1 MQFIA
6 EYGLFLAKAVTV
18 LAAVLIIAGVLTAL
32 TSRQKKTA
40 ERRLE
45 VTDLNRHYEQ
55 MERALRGALLPPR
68 EFKREL
74 KAKKKADKAK
84 AKADKRAAKADAKTA
99 AAADAGAKVDGGA
112 EKPGDGDGEKPA
124 AEGPATVAAG
134 DGEKSHAAG
143 DGEKLAGESS
153 DAGDGEKVAGQPN
166 AGDGEKPAGE
176 STNTVTNEKP
186 TGESNTVTVAEQK
199 PNADETSSASKRI
212 FVLNFD
218 GDIRASAVSSLC
230 QEVSAILTMAGPG
243 DEVVVRVESGGGV
256 VHGYGLAASQL
267 RRLRDRGIPLTVAV
281 DKIAASGGY
290 MMACVA
296 DQIIAAPFAF
306 IGSIGVLLQAPNLR
320 GLLKKH
326 DVEFE
331 QIYAGEHKRT
341 LTLFGEN
348 TDKAR
353 EKVRQQ
359 IEETHNLFKAHV
371 KAQRPGVDIEQVAT
385 GEYWLGSRALEMGLV
400 DRLQT
405 SDDYLMD
412 ARFDAQILELHYAE
426 KLKLIDRFS
435 SLMRARW
442 SGPAGAGIG
451 APGDGLDRPMVL

>member
-18 LAAVLIIAGVLTAL
+18 LAAVLIVAGVLTAL
-32 TSRQKKTA
+32 TARQKKTA

-99 AAADAGAKVDGGA
+99 AAADADGDGDAKVDAGA
-112 EKPGDGDGEKPA
+112 EKPGDGDGEKTV
-124 AEGPATVAAG
+124 ETVDSGQATVDAN
-134 DGEKSHAAG
+134 
-143 DGEKLAGESS
+143 DGEKL
-153 DAGDGEKVAGQPN
+153 AGQPN
-166 AGDGEKPAGE
+166 AGDGEKVAGE
-176 STNTVTNEKP
+176 STNTVTNEKLA
-186 TGESNTVTVAEQK
+186 GESNTVTVAEQK
-199 PNADETSSASKRI
+199 PNAAETSSASKRI

-442 SGPAGAGIG
+442 SGPAGIGIG

>member
-18 LAAVLIIAGVLTAL
+18 LAAVLIVAGVLTAL

-99 AAADAGAKVDGGA
+99 ADGDAKVDAGA
-112 EKPGDGDGEKPA
+112 EKPGDGDGEKTV
-124 AEGPATVAAG
+124 ETVDSGQATV
-134 DGEKSHAAG
+134 DVN
-143 DGEKLAGESS
+143 
-153 DAGDGEKVAGQPN
+153 DGEKVAGQPN
-166 AGDGEKPAGE
+166 VCDGEKPAGE
-176 STNTVTNEKP
+176 SANTVTNEKP
-186 TGESNTVTVAEQK
+186 AGESTNANTVTEQK

-442 SGPAGAGIG
+442 SGAAGAGIG

>member
-18 LAAVLIIAGVLTAL
+18 LAAVLIVAGVLTAL
-32 TSRQKKTA
+32 TARQKKTA

-99 AAADAGAKVDGGA
+99 AAAGGGGDAGA
-112 EKPGDGDGEKPA
+112 EKPGDGDGEKTV
-124 AEGPATVAAG
+124 ETVDSGQATV
-134 DGEKSHAAG
+134 
-143 DGEKLAGESS
+143 
-153 DAGDGEKVAGQPN
+153 DANDGEKVAGQPN
-166 AGDGEKPAGE
+166 AGDGKNPAGE
-176 STNTVTNEKP
+176 SANTVTNEKLA
-186 TGESNTVTVAEQK
+186 GESNTVTVAEQK

-435 SLMRARW
+435 SLMRAR
-442 SGPAGAGIG
+442 
-451 APGDGLDRPMVL
+451 

>member
-18 LAAVLIIAGVLTAL
+18 LAAVLIVAGVLTAL

-99 AAADAGAKVDGGA
+99 AAADADGDAKVDAGA
-112 EKPGDGDGEKPA
+112 EKPGDGDGEKTV
-124 AEGPATVAAG
+124 ETVDSGQATV
-134 DGEKSHAAG
+134 
-143 DGEKLAGESS
+143 
-153 DAGDGEKVAGQPN
+153 DANDGEKVAGQTN
-166 AGDGEKPAGE
+166 AGDGEKSTGE
-176 STNTVTNEKP
+176 SANTVTNEKP

-442 SGPAGAGIG
+442 SGPAGIG

>member
-18 LAAVLIIAGVLTAL
+18 LAAVLIVAGVLTAL

-99 AAADAGAKVDGGA
+99 AAADAKVDAGA
-112 EKPGDGDGEKPA
+112 EKPGDGDGEKTV
-124 AEGPATVAAG
+124 ETVDSGQATVDAN
-134 DGEKSHAAG
+134 
-143 DGEKLAGESS
+143 DGEKLAGQTHA
-153 DAGDGEKVAGQPN
+153 AGDGEKVAGQPN
-166 AGDGEKPAGE
+166 AGDGEKPTGE
-176 STNTVTNEKP
+176 SANTVTNEKLA
-186 TGESNTVTVAEQK
+186 GESNTVTVAEQK

-442 SGPAGAGIG
+442 SGPAGIG

>member
-18 LAAVLIIAGVLTAL
+18 LAAVLIVAGVLTAL

-99 AAADAGAKVDGGA
+99 TDGDAKVDAGA
-112 EKPGDGDGEKPA
+112 EKPGDGDGEKTV
-124 AEGPATVAAG
+124 ETVDSGQATVDAN
-134 DGEKSHAAG
+134 DGEKP
-143 DGEKLAGESS
+143 
-153 DAGDGEKVAGQPN
+153 AGQPN
-166 AGDGEKPAGE
+166 AGDGEKSTGE
-176 STNTVTNEKP
+176 SANTVTNEKLA
-186 TGESNTVTVAEQK
+186 GESNTVTVAEQK

-442 SGPAGAGIG
+442 SGPAGVG

>member
-18 LAAVLIIAGVLTAL
+18 LAAVLIVAGVLTAL

-99 AAADAGAKVDGGA
+99 AAAGGGGDAGA
-112 EKPGDGDGEKPA
+112 EKPGDGDGEKTV
-124 AEGPATVAAG
+124 ETVDSGQATV
-134 DGEKSHAAG
+134 
-143 DGEKLAGESS
+143 
-153 DAGDGEKVAGQPN
+153 DANDGEKVAGQPN
-166 AGDGEKPAGE
+166 ATGDGEKPTGE
-176 STNTVTNEKP
+176 SANTVTNEKLA
-186 TGESNTVTVAEQK
+186 GESNTVTVAEQK

-442 SGPAGAGIG
+442 SGPAGIG

>member
-1 MQFIA
+1 
-6 EYGLFLAKAVTV
+6 
-18 LAAVLIIAGVLTAL
+18 
-32 TSRQKKTA
+32 
-40 ERRLE
+40 
-45 VTDLNRHYEQ
+45 
-55 MERALRGALLPPR
+55 
-68 EFKREL
+68 
-74 KAKKKADKAK
+74 
-84 AKADKRAAKADAKTA
+84 
-99 AAADAGAKVDGGA
+99 
-112 EKPGDGDGEKPA
+112 
-124 AEGPATVAAG
+124 
-134 DGEKSHAAG
+134 
-143 DGEKLAGESS
+143 
-153 DAGDGEKVAGQPN
+153 
-166 AGDGEKPAGE
+166 
-176 STNTVTNEKP
+176 
-186 TGESNTVTVAEQK
+186 
-199 PNADETSSASKRI
+199 
-212 FVLNFD
+212 
-218 GDIRASAVSSLC
+218 
-230 QEVSAILTMAGPG
+230 
-243 DEVVVRVESGGGV
+243 
-256 VHGYGLAASQL
+256 LAASQL

-442 SGPAGAGIG
+442 SGPAGVG

>member
-1 MQFIA
+1 MQFLA
-6 EYGLFLAKAVTV
+6 EYGLFLAKALTV
-18 LAAVLIIAGVLTAL
+18 VAGALIVVGALAAVTA
-32 TSRQKKTA
+32 RQKKATQSH
-40 ERRLE
+40 LE
-45 VTDLNRHYEQ
+45 VTLLNKRYEQ

-84 AKADKRAAKADAKTA
+84 AKADKRA
-99 AAADAGAKVDGGA
+99 GKV
-112 EKPGDGDGEKPA
+112 GDGDGVGDGKKPA
-124 AEGPATVAAG
+124 TDGDGKSTVAGDGDAGDGKSTVANAAG
-134 DGEKSHAAG
+134 DGAIAG
-143 DGEKLAGESS
+143 DGAGDGVNVGDGASAAPAGDAGTVT
-153 DAGDGEKVAGQPN
+153 DAGDGETAIAKTDGAPKPA
-166 AGDGEKPAGE
+166 AGDGDK
-176 STNTVTNEKP
+176 
-186 TGESNTVTVAEQK
+186 
-199 PNADETSSASKRI
+199 SSPSKRI

-230 QEVSAILTMAGPG
+230 QEVSAILTMAGPA

-267 RRLRDRGIPLTVAV
+267 ARLRERGIPLTVAV

-296 DQIIAAPFAF
+296 DKIIAAPFAF
-306 IGSIGVLLQAPNLR
+306 IGSIGVLLQSPNLR

-353 EKVRQQ
+353 EKVQQQ
-359 IEETHNLFKAHV
+359 IEETHTLFKAHV

-400 DRLQT
+400 DQLQT
-405 SDDYLMD
+405 SDDYLMA
-412 ARFDAQILELHYAE
+412 ARGDAQILELHYAE
-426 KLKLIDRFS
+426 KQKLIDRFAS
-435 SLMRARW
+435 MMRAALPGMSFNR
-442 SGPAGAGIG
+442 
-451 APGDGLDRPMVL
+451 APVDGLDRPMAL

>member
-1 MQFIA
+1 MQFLA
-6 EYGLFLAKAVTV
+6 EYGLFLAKALTV
-18 LAAVLIIAGVLTAL
+18 LAGALIVVGALTAL
-32 TSRQKKTA
+32 TARQKKAA
-40 ERRLE
+40 ERHLE
-45 VTDLNRHYEQ
+45 VTDLNKHYER

-68 EFKREL
+68 EFKKEL

-84 AKADKRAAKADAKTA
+84 AKAEAKAEKHAAKLPATA
-99 AAADAGAKVDGGA
+99 PGGEGEKVDG
-112 EKPGDGDGEKPA
+112 GDGEKPN
-124 AEGPATVAAG
+124 
-134 DGEKSHAAG
+134 
-143 DGEKLAGESS
+143 AGESS
-153 DAGDGEKVAGQPN
+153 AGPSGDAGKPSGDAETAAAAGDDKTDTVGEKA
-166 AGDGEKPAGE
+166 DDGE
-176 STNTVTNEKP
+176 STVAAKP
-186 TGESNTVTVAEQK
+186 GDK
-199 PNADETSSASKRI
+199 PAKRI

-243 DEVVVRVESGGGV
+243 DEVVVRLESGGGV

-296 DQIIAAPFAF
+296 DKIIAAPFAF

-331 QIYAGEHKRT
+331 QIYSGEYKRT

-353 EKVRQQ
+353 GKVQQQ
-359 IEETHNLFKAHV
+359 IEETHGLFKAHV

-400 DRLQT
+400 DQLQT
-405 SDDYLMD
+405 SDDYLMES
-412 ARFDAQILELHYAE
+412 RFDAQILALHYVE
-426 KLKLIDRFS
+426 KLKLVDRFS

-442 SGPAGAGIG
+442 AGGAGA
-451 APGDGLDRPMVL
+451 PSDGLDRPMAL

>member
-1 MQFIA
+1 MQFLA
-6 EYGLFLAKAVTV
+6 EYGLFLAKALTV
-18 LAAVLIIAGVLTAL
+18 LAGALIVVGALAAVAG
-32 TSRQKKTA
+32 RQKKTA

-45 VTDLNRHYEQ
+45 VTDLNKHFDR

-84 AKADKRAAKADAKTA
+84 AKADKRAGKAGPKT
-99 AAADAGAKVDGGA
+99 
-112 EKPGDGDGEKPA
+112 
-124 AEGPATVAAG
+124 AAG
-134 DGEKSHAAG
+134 DGKKPVADGDGKSTGTGNVGDGAGAG
-143 DGEKLAGESS
+143 DGVNVGDGDAGAVTVDGDKKPATGDGDNTVDGDKSTVS
-153 DAGDGEKVAGQPN
+153 DGDAAIAKTDGAPKPATDVGDGETSKAGDGDK
-166 AGDGEKPAGE
+166 
-176 STNTVTNEKP
+176 STAKT
-186 TGESNTVTVAEQK
+186 
-199 PNADETSSASKRI
+199 KRI
-212 FVLNFD
+212 FVINFD
-218 GDIRASAVSSLC
+218 GDIRASAVSSLG
-230 QEVSAILTMAGPG
+230 QEVSAILTMAGPA

-267 RRLRDRGIPLTVAV
+267 MRLRARGIPLTVAV

-296 DQIIAAPFAF
+296 DKIIAAPFAF

-326 DVEFE
+326 DVVFE

-359 IEETHNLFKAHV
+359 IEETHDLFKAHV
-371 KAQRPGVDIEQVAT
+371 KAQRPGVDIDQVAT

-400 DRLQT
+400 DHLQT

-412 ARFDAQILELHYAE
+412 ARADAQILQLHYTE

-435 SLMRARW
+435 SLMRAVAP
-442 SGPAGAGIG
+442 GVAGAGAGLG
-451 APGDGLDRPMVL
+451 AAGVGDPVAGLDRPLAL

>member
-1 MQFIA
+1 MQFLA
-6 EYGLFLAKAVTV
+6 EYGLFLAKALTV
-18 LAAVLIIAGVLTAL
+18 VAGALIVVGALAAVTA
-32 TSRQKKTA
+32 RQKKATQSH
-40 ERRLE
+40 LE
-45 VTDLNRHYEQ
+45 VTLLNKRYEQ

-84 AKADKRAAKADAKTA
+84 AKADKRA
-99 AAADAGAKVDGGA
+99 GKV
-112 EKPGDGDGEKPA
+112 GDGDGGLSRHPRSPLSGGGDGDGKS
-124 AEGPATVAAG
+124 TVAG
-134 DGEKSHAAG
+134 DGVGDGDGAG
-143 DGEKLAGESS
+143 DAGGGAGDAGAVTVDGDKKPATGDAETVITKTDGTPKPAVSDGDKAKS
-153 DAGDGEKVAGQPN
+153 DAGDGSLSRHPRSPLSGG
-166 AGDGEKPAGE
+166 GDGDK
-176 STNTVTNEKP
+176 
-186 TGESNTVTVAEQK
+186 
-199 PNADETSSASKRI
+199 SSPSKRI

-230 QEVSAILTMAGPG
+230 QEVSAILTMAGPA

-267 RRLRDRGIPLTVAV
+267 ARLRERGIPLTVAV

-296 DQIIAAPFAF
+296 DKIIAAPFAF
-306 IGSIGVLLQAPNLR
+306 IGSIGVLLQSPNLR

-353 EKVRQQ
+353 EKVQQQ
-359 IEETHNLFKAHV
+359 IEETHTLFKAHV

-400 DRLQT
+400 DQLQT
-405 SDDYLMD
+405 SDDYLMA
-412 ARFDAQILELHYAE
+412 ARGDAQILELHYAE
-426 KLKLIDRFS
+426 KQKLIDKFAS
-435 SLMRARW
+435 MMRAALPGMSFNR
-442 SGPAGAGIG
+442 
-451 APGDGLDRPMVL
+451 APVDGLDRPMAL

>member
-18 LAAVLIIAGVLTAL
+18 LAAVLIVAGVLTAL

-99 AAADAGAKVDGGA
+99 AAADADGDAKVDAGA
-112 EKPGDGDGEKPA
+112 EKPGDGDGEKTV
-124 AEGPATVAAG
+124 ETVDSGQATV
-134 DGEKSHAAG
+134 
-143 DGEKLAGESS
+143 
-153 DAGDGEKVAGQPN
+153 DANDGEKVAGQTN
-166 AGDGEKPAGE
+166 AGDGEKSTGE
-176 STNTVTNEKP
+176 SANTVTNEKLA
-186 TGESNTVTVAEQK
+186 GESNTVTVAEQK
-199 PNADETSSASKRI
+199 PAADETSSASKRI

-442 SGPAGAGIG
+442 SGPAGIG

>member
-18 LAAVLIIAGVLTAL
+18 LAAVLIVAGVLTAL

-99 AAADAGAKVDGGA
+99 AAADADGDAKVDAGA
-112 EKPGDGDGEKPA
+112 EKPGDGDGEKTV
-124 AEGPATVAAG
+124 ETVDSGQATV
-134 DGEKSHAAG
+134 
-143 DGEKLAGESS
+143 
-153 DAGDGEKVAGQPN
+153 DANDGEKVAGQPN

-176 STNTVTNEKP
+176 SANTVTNEKP
-186 TGESNTVTVAEQK
+186 AGESTNANTVTEQK

>member
-18 LAAVLIIAGVLTAL
+18 LAAVLIVAGVLTAL

-84 AKADKRAAKADAKTA
+84 AKANKRAAKADAKTA
-99 AAADAGAKVDGGA
+99 AAADADGDAKVDAGA
-112 EKPGDGDGEKPA
+112 EKPGDGDGEKTV
-124 AEGPATVAAG
+124 ETVDSGQATV
-134 DGEKSHAAG
+134 DVN
-143 DGEKLAGESS
+143 
-153 DAGDGEKVAGQPN
+153 DGEKVAGQPN
-166 AGDGEKPAGE
+166 VCDGEKPAGE
-176 STNTVTNEKP
+176 SANTVTNEKP
-186 TGESNTVTVAEQK
+186 AGESTNANTVTEQK

-442 SGPAGAGIG
+442 SGAAGAGIG